1 MMSTTTRSL
10 VTVAVWA
17 ALSASCAAASSDEP
31 LKPGSPQADQRNA
44 EQLTVAAAGAKQI
57 IAHRGSSADRPE
69 NTLASTLRAIEA
81 GATAVE
87 VDVRTTR
94 DGHLVLSHDATLDRT
109 TDGTGPISEKTL
121 EQIRR
126 LDAGSWFDK
135 RYAAERMPTL
145 DEVLAV
151 CRGKIDVLL
160 DLKETGDDYA
170 GRVADV
176 VKKHG
181 EPSRTI
187 VGVRSVEQA
196 ELFRK
201 LLPQARRIGLIATPA
216 EIERYAATGV
226 ESIRLWPKWLT
237 DDTLVVRVRKAGVGL
252 HLNGETGT
260 PEELS
265 VLLKHRPTS
274 VSGDDPAR
282 IVATLKQLRRP
293 VAAVPDYIPA
303 DRNEEVE

>member
-1 MMSTTTRSL
+1 MSTTTRSL
-10 VTVAVWA
+10 LTVVVWA
-17 ALSASCAAASSDEP
+17 AVSAWSAAASGDEP
-31 LKPGSPQADQRNA
+31 LKPGSPQADRRDV
-44 EQLTVAAAGAKQI
+44 EQLAVAAAGVKQI
-57 IAHRGSSADRPE
+57 IAHRGSSVDRPE

-94 DGHLVLSHDATLDRT
+94 DGYLVLSHDATLDRT
-109 TDGTGPISEKTL
+109 TDGTGRIGEKTL
-121 EQIRR
+121 EEIRR

-135 RYAAERMPTL
+135 RYAAERVPTL
-145 DEVLAV
+145 VEVLGV

-170 GRVADV
+170 RRVVDV

-187 VGVRSVEQA
+187 VGVRSVMQSEQ
-196 ELFRK
+196 FRK

-237 DDTLVVRVRKAGVGL
+237 DDTLVEHVRKAGVGL

-260 PEELS
+260 PEELTA
-265 VLLKHRPTS
+265 LLKHRPDS

-293 VAAVPDYIPA
+293 VAAVP
-303 DRNEEVE
+303 E

>member
-1 MMSTTTRSL
+1 MSTTTRSFHS
-10 VTVAVWA
+10 VAVWA
-17 ALSASCAAASSDEP
+17 AMSVWCAATSGDEP
-31 LKPGSPQADQRNA
+31 SKPGSPQADQRDVEKLA
-44 EQLTVAAAGAKQI
+44 VAVAGVKQI

-94 DGHLVLSHDATLDRT
+94 DGYLVLSHDATLDRT
-109 TDGTGPISEKTL
+109 TDGTGPIGEKTL
-121 EQIRR
+121 EEIRR

-145 DEVLAV
+145 EEVLAV
-151 CRGKIDVLL
+151 SRGKIDVLL

-170 GRVADV
+170 GRVAEV
-176 VKKHG
+176 VMKHG

-187 VGVRSVEQA
+187 VGVRSVEQS
-196 ELFRK
+196 EQFRK

-216 EIERYAATGV
+216 DIESYAATGV

-237 DDTLVVRVRKAGVGL
+237 DDTLVERVRKAGVGL

-260 PEELS
+260 AEELS
-265 VLLKHRPTS
+265 VLLKHRPAS

>member
-1 MMSTTTRSL
+1 VRRPQSST
-10 VTVAVWA
+10 
-17 ALSASCAAASSDEP
+17 ASSRRP
-31 LKPGSPQADQRNA
+31 ARATTG
-44 EQLTVAAAGAKQI
+44 QI
-57 IAHRGSSADRPE
+57 GD
-69 NTLASTLRAIEA
+69 
-81 GATAVE
+81 
-87 VDVRTTR
+87 
-94 DGHLVLSHDATLDRT
+94 
-109 TDGTGPISEKTL
+109 KTL
-121 EQIRR
+121 EEIRR

-135 RYAAERMPTL
+135 RYAAERVPTL
-145 DEVLAV
+145 DAVLAV

-170 GRVADV
+170 RRVVDV

-187 VGVRSVEQA
+187 VGVRSVEQS

-237 DDTLVVRVRKAGVGL
+237 DGTLVERVRKAGVGL

-260 PEELS
+260 LEELS
-265 VLLKHRPTS
+265 MLLKHRPDS

-282 IVATLKQLRRP
+282 IVATLKQLKRP
-293 VAAVPDYIPA
+293 VAAVPD
-303 DRNEEVE
+303 